1 MLSVASI
8 LSLQKQPYG
17 FWSGERWSSE
27 ADIKKPVGKA
37 CFGTDFEPSTVTNA
51 VLYGQE
57 VETELLG
64 LIVVKGQCGLP
75 DFAVID
81 ELIDSALKV
90 KARACALGFL
100 S

>member
-1 MLSVASI
+1 MA
-8 LSLQKQPYG
+8 
-17 FWSGERWSSE
+17 SE
-27 ADIKKPVGKA
+27 AESVGVAKQISSN
-37 CFGTDFEPSTVTNA
+37 PSVRLALGQILNPPTVTNA

-64 LIVVKGQCGLP
+64 LIVVKGQCGLS